1 MKQSITTIKRNV
13 IIFAFFST
21 LCGWIGYVVDKVTGQ
36 AHYENIGT
44 EIGSGSLGMLI
55 WLVTPLICTIFL
67 RSFGGDGWK
76 EAGFSINFKNNKKLY
91 LVSFLV
97 YPLVTIIVIF
107 LGLMTQGIRVTD
119 VKVEFT
125 VYLGILLTQIGTQF
139 IKNIFEESVWRA
151 YLTNQLIK
159 LKLSDLK
166 LYLLVGFIWW
176 IWHLPYIMKFLS
188 EREIQNTLPV
198 GRFTFFLIGMITVA
212 CWTVMYTEIFR
223 ITKSVWPLVIMHTME
238 DAVINPLLLLGFVS
252 VEKNQAFLFSLSV
265 GMIPTI
271 LYLTVGLV
279 IRKWRKN
286 RSMESRANRVTK
298 DDNVNSFFYLN
309 RGKRLSK
316 VCKNGKS

>member
-67 RSFGGDGWK
+67 RSFGGYGWK

-151 YLTNQLIK
+151 YLTNQLIE
-159 LKLSDLK
+159 LKLPDLK

-223 ITKSVWPLVIMHTME
+223 ITKSVWPLVIMRTME

-265 GMIPTI
+265 GMIPTV
-271 LYLTVGLV
+271 LYFTVGLA
-279 IRKWRKN
+279 IRKWRKKL
-286 RSMESRANRVTK
+286 E
-298 DDNVNSFFYLN
+298 Y
-309 RGKRLSK
+309 
-316 VCKNGKS
+316 GKSS

>member
-13 IIFAFFST
+13 IIFAILST

-44 EIGSGSLGMLI
+44 EIGSGFLGMLI

-76 EAGFSINFKNNKKLY
+76 EAGFSIHFKNNKKLY
-91 LVSFLV
+91 LVGFLV
-97 YPLVTIIVIF
+97 YLLVTMIVRF
-107 LGLMTQGIRVTD
+107 LGLVAQGIRVTD

-125 VYLGILLTQIGTQF
+125 AYLGILLTQIGTQF
-139 IKNIFEESVWRA
+139 IKNIFEESVWRS
-151 YLTNQLIK
+151 YLTNQLIE

-198 GRFTFFLIGMITVA
+198 GRLTFFLIGMITVA
-212 CWTVMYTEIFR
+212 CWMVMYTEIFR
-223 ITKSVWPLVIMHTME
+223 LTKSAWSLVIMYTME

-252 VEKNQAFLFSLSV
+252 VEKSSFPLLAFSGDDSDYSLSTCR
-265 GMIPTI
+265 PSYTE
-271 LYLTVGLV
+271 
-279 IRKWRKN
+279 
-286 RSMESRANRVTK
+286 MEK
-298 DDNVNSFFYLN
+298 KQEY
-309 RGKRLSK
+309 
-316 VCKNGKS
+316 GKSS

>member
-1 MKQSITTIKRNV
+1 M
-13 IIFAFFST
+13 
-21 LCGWIGYVVDKVTGQ
+21 
-36 AHYENIGT
+36 
-44 EIGSGSLGMLI
+44 M
-55 WLVTPLICTIFL
+55 
-67 RSFGGDGWK
+67 
-76 EAGFSINFKNNKKLY
+76 
-91 LVSFLV
+91 
-97 YPLVTIIVIF
+97 IVIL

-119 VKVEFT
+119 VKVEFMA
-125 VYLGILLTQIGTQF
+125 YLGILLTQVGTQF

-188 EREIQNTLPV
+188 EREIPNTLPV

-238 DAVINPLLLLGFVS
+238 DAVINPLRLLGFIS
-252 VEKNQAFLFSLSV
+252 VEKNQAFLFSLPV

-271 LYLTVGLV
+271 LYLKVGLA
-279 IRKWRKN
+279 IRKWRKKQ
-286 RSMESRANRVTK
+286 E
-298 DDNVNSFFYLN
+298 Y
-309 RGKRLSK
+309 
-316 VCKNGKS
+316 GKSS

>member
-76 EAGFSINFKNNKKLY
+76 EAGFSIHFKNNKKLY
-91 LVSFLV
+91 LISFLV
-97 YPLVTIIVIF
+97 YPLVTMIVIL

-125 VYLGILLTQIGTQF
+125 VYLGILLTQIGAQF

-188 EREIQNTLPV
+188 EGEIQNTLPV
-198 GRFTFFLIGMITVA
+198 GKFIFFLIGMITVA

-238 DAVINPLLLLGFVS
+238 DAVINPLLLLGFVT
-252 VEKNQAFLFSLSV
+252 VEKSSFPLLAFSGDDSDRSLFYS
-265 GMIPTI
+265 
-271 LYLTVGLV
+271 
-279 IRKWRKN
+279 
-286 RSMESRANRVTK
+286 RSSDTKMEK
-298 DDNVNSFFYLN
+298 KQEY
-309 RGKRLSK
+309 GKAS
-316 VCKNGKS
+316 

>member
-76 EAGFSINFKNNKKLY
+76 EAGFSINFKDNKKLY
-91 LVSFLV
+91 LISFLV

-125 VYLGILLTQIGTQF
+125 AYLGILLTQIGAQF

-198 GRFTFFLIGMITVA
+198 GRFAFFLIGMITVA

-271 LYLTVGLV
+271 LYLLVGLA

-286 RSMESRANRVTK
+286 SSMESRANRVIK
-298 DDNVNSFFYLN
+298 DDSVD
-309 RGKRLSK
+309 
-316 VCKNGKS
+316 

>member
-76 EAGFSINFKNNKKLY
+76 EAGFSINFKDNKKLY
-91 LVSFLV
+91 LISFLV

-125 VYLGILLTQIGTQF
+125 AYLGILLTQVGTQF

-198 GRFTFFLIGMITVA
+198 GRFAFFLIGMITVA

-223 ITKSVWPLVIMHTME
+223 LTKSVWPLVIMHTME

-271 LYLTVGLV
+271 LYLLVGLA

-286 RSMESRANRVTK
+286 SSMESRANRVIK
-298 DDNVNSFFYLN
+298 DDSVD
-309 RGKRLSK
+309 
-316 VCKNGKS
+316 

>member
-76 EAGFSINFKNNKKLY
+76 EAGFSINFKDNKKLY
-91 LVSFLV
+91 LISFLV
-97 YPLVTIIVIF
+97 YPLVTIIGIF

-125 VYLGILLTQIGTQF
+125 AYLGILLTQVGTQF

-198 GRFTFFLIGMITVA
+198 GRFAFFLIGMITVA

-223 ITKSVWPLVIMHTME
+223 LTKSVWPLVIMHTME

-271 LYLTVGLV
+271 LYLLVGLA

-286 RSMESRANRVTK
+286 SSMESRANRVIK
-298 DDNVNSFFYLN
+298 DDSVD
-309 RGKRLSK
+309 
-316 VCKNGKS
+316 

>member
-76 EAGFSINFKNNKKLY
+76 EAGFSINFKDNKKLY
-91 LVSFLV
+91 LISFLV

-125 VYLGILLTQIGTQF
+125 AYLGILLTQVGTQF

-198 GRFTFFLIGMITVA
+198 GRFAFFLIGMITVA

-271 LYLTVGLV
+271 LYLLVGLA

-286 RSMESRANRVTK
+286 SSMESRANRVIK
-298 DDNVNSFFYLN
+298 DDSVD
-309 RGKRLSK
+309 
-316 VCKNGKS
+316 

>member
-13 IIFAFFST
+13 IIFAILST

-44 EIGSGSLGMLI
+44 EIGSGFLGMLI

-76 EAGFSINFKNNKKLY
+76 EAGFSIHFKNNKKLY

-97 YPLVTIIVIF
+97 YPLVTIIVIL

-125 VYLGILLTQIGTQF
+125 AYLGILLTQVGTQF

-223 ITKSVWPLVIMHTME
+223 LTKSVWPLVIMHTME

-271 LYLTVGLV
+271 LYLLVGLA

-286 RSMESRANRVTK
+286 SSMESRANRVIK
-298 DDNVNSFFYLN
+298 DDSVD
-309 RGKRLSK
+309 
-316 VCKNGKS
+316 